1 MSESK
6 LLWAPWRM
14 EYVQAPKSES
24 DGCIFCDKPKQD
36 NDRENLVLFRGNKC
50 SLLMN
55 LYPYNNGHLMIAP
68 YKHCSSTDDLC
79 KETYVEIMSL
89 ADKSMRILEKTM
101 HPQGFNFGANIGE
114 AAGAGIA
121 EHIHFHIVPRWN
133 GDTNL
138 MPVVGH
144 TKVMVQGL
152 RETFDLLKPEF
163 DQLG

>member
-1 MSESK
+1 
-6 LLWAPWRM
+6 
-14 EYVQAPKSES
+14 
-24 DGCIFCDKPKQD
+24 
-36 NDRENLVLFRGNKC
+36 
-50 SLLMN
+50 
-55 LYPYNNGHLMIAP
+55 MIAP
-68 YKHCSSTDDLC
+68 YKHCSNTGELC
-79 KETYVEIMSL
+79 SETYSEIMSL

-152 RETFDLLKPEF
+152 RETFDLLRPEF